1 MEQMEQSRG
10 GEKIYMKES
19 NYQFVDTN
27 ILVYAYDK
35 SAGGE
40 KHVIAKQIVEKLWKE
55 RNGALSTQVL
65 QEFFVVVTKKV
76 KNPLSFDSA
85 FQIISDL
92 KLWKVATIEV
102 KDILEAI
109 KLSQRYKISFWD
121 ALILCSAINLGCS
134 VIWSEDL
141 NSGEYFGKIK
151 VVNPFLSSHLDI

>member
-1 MEQMEQSRG
+1 MEQSLG
-10 GEKIYMKES
+10 GEKIYMKDS

-35 SAGGE
+35 SAGE
-40 KHVIAKQIVEKLWKE
+40 KHKVAKQIVEKLWKE

-76 KNPLSFDSA
+76 KNPLSFESA
-85 FQIISDL
+85 SQIISDL

-109 KLSQRYKISFWD
+109 KLSQRYKISLWN

-141 NSGEYFGKIK
+141 NSGQYFEKIK
-151 VVNPFLSSHLDI
+151 VVNPFCL

>member
-1 MEQMEQSRG
+1 LEQVEQSRG

-35 SAGGE
+35 SAGE
-40 KHVIAKQIVEKLWKE
+40 KHVVAKQIVEELWKE

-76 KNPLSFDSA
+76 KNPITFDTA

-102 KDILEAI
+102 EDILEAI
-109 KLSQRYKISFWD
+109 KFSQRYKISFWD

-134 VIWSEDL
+134 IVWSEDL
-141 NSGEYFGKIK
+141 NSGQYFGKIK
-151 VVNPFLSSHLDI
+151 VVNPFLSSSLDI

>member
-1 MEQMEQSRG
+1 MEQVEQSRG

-35 SAGGE
+35 SAGD
-40 KHVIAKQIVEKLWKE
+40 KHPVAKQIVEKLWKE

-65 QEFFVVVTKKV
+65 QEFLVVVTKKV

-92 KLWKVATIEV
+92 SLWKVVTIEV

-121 ALILCSAINLGCS
+121 ALILCSAINLRCS
-134 VIWSEDL
+134 VVWSEDL
-141 NSGEYFGKIK
+141 NSGQYFGKIK
-151 VVNPFLSSHLDI
+151 VVNPFLSLNTW

>member
-1 MEQMEQSRG
+1 MEQVEQSLG

-35 SAGGE
+35 SAGE
-40 KHVIAKQIVEKLWKE
+40 KHKVAKQIVEKLWKE

-92 KLWKVATIEV
+92 GLWKVATIEL
-102 KDILEAI
+102 KDILDAI

-121 ALILCSAINLGCS
+121 ALILCSAINLECS
-134 VIWSEDL
+134 IIWSEDL
-141 NSGEYFGKIK
+141 SSGQYFEKIK
-151 VVNPFLSSHLDI
+151 VINPFLSLNAL

>member
-1 MEQMEQSRG
+1 MER
-10 GEKIYMKES
+10 KK
-19 NYQFVDTN
+19 
-27 ILVYAYDK
+27 
-35 SAGGE
+35 
-40 KHVIAKQIVEKLWKE
+40 WC
-55 RNGALSTQVL
+55 LSTQVL

-102 KDILEAI
+102 EDILEAI
-109 KLSQRYKISFWD
+109 KLSQRYKISLWD

-141 NSGEYFGKIK
+141 NSGHYFGKIK
-151 VVNPFLSSHLDI
+151 VVNPFLSLST